1 MGLSHAQALKHKGGI
16 TSSRSARE
24 PNPACSDVGD
34 GNTPGDLVR
43 FSRRARTHA
52 LPRQGLSH
60 AQGLKHKGGI
70 ASSRSARQPN
80 PAVFGCRG
88 RKYARR
94 PGAFLT
100 AREDARPPV
109 MGLFACPRS
118 QTQGRDRVLAI
129 RSSPQPAALGCRG
142 WKYACRPGA
151 FLTARED
158 ARPPLALASRIT
170 PHSRTG

>member
-16 TSSRSARE
+16 TSSRSSRE

-43 FSRRARTHA
+43 FLTAREDARPPATGA
-52 LPRQGLSH
+52 FAR
-60 AQGLKHKGGI
+60 
-70 ASSRSARQPN
+70 SRSQTQGRDRFLAIRASPK